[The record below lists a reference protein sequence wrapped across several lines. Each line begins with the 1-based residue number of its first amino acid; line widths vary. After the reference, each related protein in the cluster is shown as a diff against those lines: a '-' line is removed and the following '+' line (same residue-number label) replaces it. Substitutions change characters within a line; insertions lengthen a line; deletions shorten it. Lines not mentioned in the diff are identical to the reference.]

1 MALASALE
9 FRSSLYILHLDF
21 NKIDFAGVRA
31 LGRSL
36 LVNQRCALQMAPPPP
51 FSRLVTALQVFSSP
65 SKLTSHPHAP
75 PRRRRSLL
83 VLTLAH
89 NFLEDDAVCAL
100 AKALATN
107 ATLTKLDLQKVRRRL
122 EPTFSTCCASQ

>member
-36 LVNQRCALQMAPPPP
+36 LVNQRCVLRMAPPSP
-51 FSRLVTALQVFSSP
+51 FSHLVTALEVFSSP
-65 SKLTSHPHAP
+65 SK
-75 PRRRRSLL
+75 
-83 VLTLAH
+83 
-89 NFLEDDAVCAL
+89 
-100 AKALATN
+100 
-107 ATLTKLDLQKVRRRL
+107 
-122 EPTFSTCCASQ
+122 